1 MYSLEESERRSH
13 GSLHLPPEEGEGT
26 GTVIFS
32 LVTSDTARGNT
43 MELHQ
48 GRLSLSIEK
57 SFFIYQQIVSRL

>member
-48 GRLSLSIEK
+48 GRLSIEK